1 MDISKVIRI
10 ACGVATVGTAVVL
23 VGCGSSGKSDTIKTT
38 SLNRHAFGDA
48 SSARSDDD
56 QGDDR
61 SDGGHAVDGGKFGN
75 DDSEDADDKRG
86 DGAKSSDD
94 ESEDSGHAA
103 IDGGMHCGDDDESHC
118 DGGISR
124 VDGGRSDESN

>member
-1 MDISKVIRI
+1 MDISMVIRI
-10 ACGVATVGTAVVL
+10 ACRAATVGTAVLL
-23 VGCGSSGKSDTIKTT
+23 VGCGSSGKSDTINAT
-38 SLNRHAFGDA
+38 SLSRQAFGDA

-61 SDGGHAVDGGKFGN
+61 SDAGRAADGGKFGN

-94 ESEDSGHAA
+94 ERDGGHAA
-103 IDGGMHCGDDDESHC
+103 TEGGMHCGDDDESRC
-118 DGGISR
+118 DGGFSR
-124 VDGGRSDESN
+124 VDGARSEDRDE